1 MKSKKHP
8 KYVKKNRKKVKDHCH
23 YTGKLRG
30 AVHSKCNLNY
40 KVSKNIPIIIHNT
53 SYIIIILF
61 IINQIAEEFKDEL
74 DSIGEKNGKIYYFF
88 CTN

>member
-30 AVHSKCNLNY
+30 AVHSKCNSNY

-53 SYIIIILF
+53 SYDTLF

>member
-53 SYIIIILF
+53 SYDTLF
-61 IINQIAEEFKDEL
+61 IINQIAEELKDEL

>member
-1 MKSKKHP
+1 MDKDDEN
-8 KYVKKNRKKVKDHCH
+8 YNNRKKVKDDCH
-23 YTGKLRG
+23 YTGKFRG
-30 AVHSKCNLNY
+30 AAHSKCNLNY

-53 SYIIIILF
+53 SYDTLF
-61 IINQIAEEFKDEL
+61 IINQIAEELKDEL